1 MKFSVK
7 RDKKYLDDLKGNI
20 EANYLIKI
28 NKMEEGSRGVDGE
41 TWILHTDNEKLFV
54 KIDYSAN
61 NTHKF
66 LKSLKAINF
75 LNKNKIDYINELVLT
90 KKNKTHITFNK
101 KTLALF
107 KFIHGEIDY
116 QYPYLKIMELLL
128 PIYKIN
134 PRGSKIKK
142 EDFKINKLLKALD
155 KNLEKSKEDKRLD
168 KVIKKYESNIED
180 YINNLKK
187 YYKLINKKGLKV
199 ITHSDA
205 CVNVMVGDT
214 IKLIDWDD
222 AMITPPERDCW
233 FFMDYPE
240 KIKDINKFFKKKKF
254 DYELSKEMLLY
265 YGYKMALIYL
275 NDDLDKYLELK
286 DKDILNDIK
295 DIFEGWV
302 NKKIEGLNDKNIS

>member
-7 RDKKYLDDLKGNI
+7 RDKKYLENLKSSI
-20 EANYLIKI
+20 EDNYLIKI
-28 NKMEEGSRGVDGE
+28 NNIEEGSRGFDGE
-41 TWILHTDNEKLFV
+41 TWILYTDDEKLFV

-61 NTHKF
+61 NTKKL
-66 LKSLKAINF
+66 LKSLRVINF
-75 LNKNKIDYINELVLT
+75 LNDSGIDYVNELILN
-90 KKNKTHITFNK
+90 KDQKTHITFNK
-101 KTLALF
+101 KTLAIF
-107 KFIHGEIDY
+107 KFIDGEIDY

-128 PIYKIN
+128 PIYKLN
-134 PRGSKIKK
+134 FKRSKIKK
-142 EDFKINKLLKALD
+142 EDFKIKRLIKDLRNKLEKLKAD
-155 KNLEKSKEDKRLD
+155 NKAN
-168 KVIKKYESNIED
+168 KVINKYEIKIND
-180 YINNLKK
+180 YIFNLKK
-187 YYKLINKKGLKV
+187 HYQLIDKKGLKV

-240 KIKDINKFFKKKKF
+240 KIEDINKFFKKNKF

-275 NDDLDKYLELK
+275 NDNLDKYLELK
-286 DKDILNDIK
+286 DKNLLNDIK

-302 NKKIEGLNDKNIS
+302 NKKIEGFNDKNIN